1 MSDTGAAAQ
10 PEVLFY
16 HLQREPLEKVL
27 PVLLAKTLERGW
39 SAVVEVPSR
48 ERIAALDEH
57 LWTFSD
63 DSFLPHAT
71 NAEPDI
77 AQEPIVLTDRPGNPN
92 GAQVRFL
99 VDGAGLPDDANAY
112 HRLVLMF
119 DGADPEALAR
129 ARNDWRT
136 AKAKGWNG
144 TYWQQ
149 GETGRW
155 EKKA

>member
-1 MSDTGAAAQ
+1 MSEAAAPAQ

-16 HLQREPLEKVL
+16 HLQREPLETVL
-27 PVLLAKTLERGW
+27 PILLAKTLERGW
-39 SAVVEVPSR
+39 SAVVEAPSR

-63 DSFLPHAT
+63 DGFLPHAT
-71 NAEPDI
+71 DAEPDI
-77 AQEPIVLTDRPGNPN
+77 AQEPIVLTDKGGNPN

-99 VDGAGLPDDANAY
+99 VDGAGLPDDASAY
-112 HRLVLMF
+112 QRLVLLF
-119 DGADPEALAR
+119 DGDDQAALAR
-129 ARNDWRT
+129 AREDWRT
-136 AKAKGWNG
+136 AKARGWAG

>member
-1 MSDTGAAAQ
+1 MSEAATPAQ

-16 HLQREPLEKVL
+16 HLQREPLEAVL

-39 SAVVEVPSR
+39 NAVVEVPSR

-57 LWTFSD
+57 LWTFSE

-71 NAEPDI
+71 DAEPDI
-77 AQEPIVLTDRPGNPN
+77 AEEPIVLTEGRGNPN
-92 GAQVRFL
+92 GAHVRFL
-99 VDGAGLPDDANAY
+99 VDGAGLPDDAGAY
-112 HRLVLMF
+112 QRLVLLF
-119 DGADPEALAR
+119 DGGDPEALAR
-129 ARNDWRT
+129 ARNDWRAART
-136 AKAKGWNG
+136 RGWAG

>member
-1 MSDTGAAAQ
+1 MSEAAVPAQ

-39 SAVVEVPSR
+39 HAVVEATSP
-48 ERIAALDEH
+48 ERVAALDEH

-63 DSFLPHAT
+63 DGFLPHAT
-71 NAEPDI
+71 DAEPDL
-77 AQEPIVLTDRPGNPN
+77 AQEPVVLTAGKGNPN
-92 GAQVRFL
+92 GAHVRFL
-99 VDGAGLPDDANAY
+99 VDGAGLPDDVGM
-112 HRLVLMF
+112 HGRLVLLF
-119 DGADPEALAR
+119 DGADPDALAR

-136 AKAKGWNG
+136 AKAKGWTG

-149 GETGRW
+149 AENGRW